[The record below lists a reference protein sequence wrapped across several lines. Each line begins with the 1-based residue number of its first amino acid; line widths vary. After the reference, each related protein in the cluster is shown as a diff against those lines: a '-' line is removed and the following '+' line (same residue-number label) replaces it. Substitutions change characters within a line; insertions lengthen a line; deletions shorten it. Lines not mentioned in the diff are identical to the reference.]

1 VRDDTTLDHKD
12 FIKVLAR
19 GKWTIFLMTIIITLA
34 VGAISYY
41 FMKINT
47 SIYQTST
54 SVIVGKKADIVQAK
68 DSIDTY
74 KEIASSN
81 NVAKSA
87 SLLLKGTISPADIQ
101 KAYVV
106 TDTAGDPI
114 LKFVS
119 SADTP
124 QKSLDISNAVTG
136 AFALQVKGIYPDETL
151 ENMES
156 SVQTT
161 ATVTKDFVRNVAL
174 GFLLGLFLSIF
185 IVTFRGYFDTKI
197 RTKDE
202 IERYL
207 DLPVIGNLS
216 RRRKRL
222 I

>member
-1 VRDDTTLDHKD
+1 MRDDTSLDHKD
-12 FIKVLAR
+12 FMKVLSR
-19 GKWTIFLMTIIITLA
+19 GKWTIFLLTIIITLA
-34 VGAISYY
+34 VGAVSYY
-41 FMKINT
+41 LMKT
-47 SIYQTST
+47 DKAIYQTST
-54 SVIVGKKADIVQAK
+54 SVIVGKKEDISKAK

-74 KEIASSN
+74 KEIASSY

-87 SLLLKGTISPADIQ
+87 SLLLKGTISPEDI
-101 KAYVV
+101 KKGYVV

-124 QKSLDISNAVTG
+124 KKSLDISNAVTG
-136 AFALQVKGIYPDETL
+136 AFALEVKTIYPDETL
-151 ENMES
+151 ENMEN

-161 ATVTKDFVRNVAL
+161 ATVTKDFVRNVVL
-174 GFLLGLFLSIF
+174 GFLLGLFLSVF

-197 RTKDE
+197 RTSDD

-216 RRRKRL
+216 KRRKRL
-222 I
+222 M